1 MRCERCSKKFREELG
16 LVKKNRNYTERF
28 KNKIIQE
35 VIASDIKNVA
45 QRKRSIVGMKYSR
58 ILRTRILRSPQ
69 NRASV
74 RATCRMSV
82 SFCRMAQS

>member
-58 ILRTRILRSPQ
+58 IL
-69 NRASV
+69 
-74 RATCRMSV
+74 
-82 SFCRMAQS
+82 SFGRMAQCSGSAIEEQY